1 MVLQNDFQIKKRN
14 EYMSYQSE
22 AALENEVMDR
32 LVDLGYERVNI
43 LNDDQL
49 KENFR
54 KILNERH
61 IDKLNN
67 EPLTDRE
74 FERLM
79 TQINGKSVFESA
91 QILRDKFVLKRD
103 DETEVY
109 LEFFNTK
116 KWCQNKFQVTNQISV
131 NDKYK
136 GRYDVTLLINGLP
149 ILQMELKRS
158 GIAISEAFN
167 QVERYRRHNYTGLF
181 RYVQLFVISNGQET
195 RYYANSDKEIY
206 KSHMFYWSDVENNRI
221 NHLKDF
227 MDDFL
232 EPCHMSKMVARYMI
246 VNETDKFLMVM
257 RPYQVYAVEALMHR
271 ALETNNN
278 GYIWHTTGSGKTLT
292 SFKAAQLLSEEEGID
307 KVIFLVDR
315 KDLDGQTLS
324 EFNKFQKDSVDQTT
338 NTNKLIQQ
346 LADKSRPL
354 LITTIQKLAN
364 VVRRNDKVL
373 ERYQTDKV
381 VFIIDECHRSQFG
394 DMHRQIK
401 ANFKNAQYFG
411 FTGTPLF
418 EENKSQDGRST
429 ADIFDK
435 CLHTYLI
442 KDAIRDNNVLG
453 FSVEYIQTFK
463 NNVGTDNEEYVED
476 INTNEVWM
484 NDDRIE
490 MVARHIYKNHNK
502 KTKDRQYSAIFA
514 TANIPMAMKYYEVFK
529 KINAEEVAAGR
540 APLKV
545 ATISTYQTNEDMQEG
560 EVTEHSKD
568 LIANAIEDYNQ
579 LFNTNFN
586 LETFDN
592 YFKDVSNRVKKG
604 IKNEKIDILIV
615 VNMFLT
621 GFDSKVLNTL
631 YVDKNLQY
639 HGLIQAYSRTNRAEK
654 ITKPYGNI
662 VCYRDLKKATDDAIT
677 LFSQTNDTDTVLNKT
692 YDQYLR
698 LFVNA
703 IEELYEIAPTPESV
717 DLLEGET
724 AQKEFVEAFRD
735 VANLMQKMRTFDEFE
750 FDSAKLGIAEQT
762 FEDYKGKYFAIYEE
776 VKKEREQKEEVS
788 ILDDIDFEIDLLRND
803 IINVDYILN
812 LLKSLNLEDKKE
824 KEAGIKQIHRLLDT
838 ADNEQLRLKADLIR
852 TFMQRVLPSLNKGD
866 NIDDA
871 YYNFEEQ
878 EKEKE
883 IESFSNGLAYPAQQ
897 LNRLVHEYEFSG
909 NINRNDI
916 DRHIDGGLLVKR
928 NKTKKIE
935 SFIRE
940 TTRKYG
946 NVE

>member
-1 MVLQNDFQIKKRN
+1 
-14 EYMSYQSE
+14 MSYQSE

-43 LNDDQL
+43 LNDEQL

-67 EPLTDRE
+67 KPLTDRE

-221 NHLKDF
+221 NQLKDF

-338 NTNKLIQQ
+338 NTNKLIHQ

-453 FSVEYIQTFK
+453 FSVEYYKPFK
-463 NNVGTDNEEYVED
+463 MKDGSNNQEYVED
-476 INTNEVWM
+476 INTEEVWM
-484 NDDRIE
+484 NDKRIE

-545 ATISTYQTNEDMQEG
+545 ATISTYQTNEDMRDG

-568 LIANAIEDYNQ
+568 LIANAIEDYNK

-639 HGLIQAYSRTNRAEK
+639 HGLIQAYSRTNRVEK

-662 VCYRDLKKATDDAIT
+662 VCYRDLKKATDDAIM
-677 LFSQTNDTDTVLNKT
+677 LFSQTNDTDTVLSKT

-703 IEELYEIAPTPESV
+703 IEELYKIAPTPESV

-883 IESFSNGLAYPAQQ
+883 IENFSNTLSYPPQQ

>member
-1 MVLQNDFQIKKRN
+1 
-14 EYMSYQSE
+14 MSYQSE
-22 AALENEVMDR
+22 EALENEVMDR
-32 LVDLGYERVNI
+32 LVDLGYEGVNI

-79 TQINGKSVFESA
+79 TQINGKSVFDSA
-91 QILRDKFVLKRD
+91 KILRDKLDFKRD
-103 DETEVY
+103 DETIVY
-109 LEFFNTK
+109 FEFFNKK

-221 NHLKDF
+221 NQLKDF

-257 RPYQVYAVEALMHR
+257 RPYQVYAVEALMNR

-463 NNVGTDNEEYVED
+463 NNVGTDNQEYVED

-484 NDDRIE
+484 NDNRIE

-639 HGLIQAYSRTNRAEK
+639 HGLIQAYSRTNRVEK

-662 VCYRDLKKATDDAIT
+662 VCYRDLKKATDDAIM

-724 AQKEFVEAFRD
+724 AQKEFVETFRD

-750 FDSAKLGIAEQT
+750 FDSVKLGVSEQT
-762 FEDYKGKYFAIYEE
+762 FEDYKGKYFAIYED
-776 VKKEREQKEEVS
+776 VKKDREQKEKVS

-824 KEAGIKQIHRLLDT
+824 KEEGIKQIHRLLDT

-852 TFMQRVLPSLNKGD
+852 TFMHKVLPSLSEGD

-883 IESFSNGLAYPAQQ
+883 IEAFSNDLSYPPQQ

-916 DRHIDGGLLVKR
+916 DTHIDGGLLIKR

-935 SFIRE
+935 SFIKE
-940 TTRKYG
+940 TTKKYG
-946 NVE
+946 NIE